1 MKTVLAGKKKQER
14 RY

>member
-1 MKTVLAGKKKQER
+1 MKTVLAVKKQER